1 MSDLQPRQTA
11 RTEGPRAVVMA
22 AVSGAAAATTTG
34 WAAVEAEAGGAE
46 GGAGEDAID
55 ISDSGVRVARGEG
68 GEGVELGAAGR
79 AASRERAQ
87 LQGALLQGAQL
98 QAELQ
103 GALAEERRGAVAL
116 RGQAAALVAA
126 RDSARVETAA
136 MRRAVRAAVSE
147 GRRETASL
155 KAEELRDEVT
165 KLRYELE
172 LARVREGIDCR
183 DAAAT
188 ALAALRHQF
197 EAYVTR
203 ADERLG
209 GEGNFDQGRTSGSV
223 HRSEV
228 LSGGDGGGGGGGD
241 GGGGDGGGDGGGVSS
256 AARVSE
262 ELAAMWQRMLR
273 EFGSTSRTLRGQL
286 LREAPSAPPP
296 PLDSAAAASRLW
308 LQSSLA
314 QVYPGHLVCVF
325 DPAAADDEQ
334 QSAWHIV
341 SASQG
346 SYDPG
351 ATPQV
356 AACALHAHAYMSTL
370 YLHGICI
377 AYGACSSLC
386 RRWWHARLLRSLRN
400 CPNCRLHP
408 RLHLVNWSNCC
419 PDCRPESLCA
429 GGV

>member
-1 MSDLQPRQTA
+1 MSDLQPRQAA
-11 RTEGPRAVVMA
+11 RTEGPRAVAMA

-55 ISDSGVRVARGEG
+55 ISDSGVRIARGEG

-197 EAYVTR
+197 EAHVTR

-228 LSGGDGGGGGGGD
+228 LSGGDGGGGGGD

-356 AACALHAHAYMSTL
+356 AACALHAYAYMKVHCICTG
-370 YLHGICI
+370 YALHMER
-377 AYGACSSLC
+377 A
-386 RRWWHARLLRSLRN
+386 
-400 CPNCRLHP
+400 P
-408 RLHLVNWSNCC
+408 RFV
-419 PDCRPESLCA
+419 A
-429 GGV
+429 GGGTHGY